1 MLSDE
6 KRKELLAK
14 KEYYREHPE
23 EVLEEILKRDDGI
36 GMIIVDSSPNEKPDY
51 KPEIID
57 GEEYYSINSYKQ
69 QQKHRN
75 VCWILKSKSFSINP
89 ILLQTITSRFV

>member
-36 GMIIVDSSPNEKPDY
+36 GMIIVDSSPNEK
-51 KPEIID
+51 ID
-57 GEEYYSINSYKQ
+57 DNK
-69 QQKHRN
+69 
-75 VCWILKSKSFSINP
+75 LK
-89 ILLQTITSRFV
+89 VDW